1 MIMSFSDFHSY
12 SLSVKEAAERREELQ
27 ALNDAHLCWQVCTSD
42 SEDICYTEDEVNQMR
57 VELEADRIIYSI
69 EELPF

>member
-1 MIMSFSDFHSY
+1 
-12 SLSVKEAAERREELQ
+12 
-27 ALNDAHLCWQVCTSD
+27 LNDAHLCWQVCTSE
-42 SEDICYTEDEVNQMR
+42 SEDICLTEDQRNQLI